1 MSKNGLFETFESS
14 WPKWEKAVLGYA
26 TGTKNKTQ
34 GLCCALKDLHSAC
47 DSDSEGEEEHPSNG
61 KFLHALHLYITLM

>member
-14 WPKWEKAVLGYA
+14 CA

-34 GLCCALKDLHSAC
+34 GLCCALKDLHSAS
-47 DSDSEGEEEHPSNG
+47 DSDSEGEDEHPNNG
-61 KFLHALHLYITLM
+61 KCFMFVYLMWYNVPIQGP